1 VIREQENTALFKGL
15 ANLASLMKQARQMG
29 GKMQDIQQK
38 LKAERVSGTAGGGM
52 VEVEANGL
60 GEILRLKIDPALV
73 EKGEREMIE
82 DLVPAAV
89 NQANARA
96 KQLHTE
102 AMQSLTEGM
111 ELPGLNDALAKIT
124 GSDPTGS
131 D

>member
-1 VIREQENTALFKGL
+1 MFKGL
-15 ANLASLMKQARQMG
+15 ANLASLMKQAQQMG

-38 LKAERVSGTAGGGM
+38 LKTERVVGTAGGGM

-60 GEILRLKIDPALV
+60 GEIIRLKIDPALV

-111 ELPGLNDALAKIT
+111 DLPGLNDALAKIT
-124 GSDPTGS
+124 GQDPAGNG
-131 D
+131 